1 MKRKLKLII
10 IWLLGALLVGYLTLF
25 VAVKIFFPAHHL
37 KDTITTHLSAAIGE
51 KVEIGQAG
59 VTIFPQFC
67 LNAEDVT
74 IANAEN
80 FSKSPLLRVQN
91 LLLNVKLLPLLSKHI
106 EVESIVIKNPEIL
119 IEKSSK
125 GVFNF
130 ASTSVEDGNVHT
142 DTGKTETAPVSLVVR
157 SAKIVGGAVKYVDHQ
172 KNTTLTIDGIDE
184 DLYLSFDN
192 DASEIDVNGKT
203 GIKSVDFHYIN
214 HKSNAVKL
222 PSAILKHRLKINT
235 QSKRMGI
242 DLLQL
247 SLLSAQFRST
257 GSVDQYD
264 SVPQI
269 DLNLRSNDMEL
280 ADLLKV
286 LGAENYPELR
296 KVKGTGKIDL
306 QAHVQGEFS
315 EKKSPQVRG
324 QMAFTNLELN
334 SPTLPEKI
342 TDLSGKARFSN
353 DRVTIENMTALLG
366 KTPIEFSGATLDMR
380 NSHFGLNM
388 KTDLELSEV
397 KKFVALPQGMNMS
410 GRMQVAMQAN
420 GFLTQPRKAIYNG
433 KIKLSRG
440 SFKSSELSVP
450 LTDIA
455 GEFNFADENV
465 QIANLTLRAGKSSA
479 TMTGK
484 IFDPVNHRTGVLNF
498 TSPMVD
504 LDELFPKSD
513 SQTPKKLSATQE
525 NIQLPFDKLDS
536 DVHIEKL
543 ITNDVALTDVRA
555 KVSIRNNVLTIKNV
569 RLNLYSGKLTGNVRG
584 DFNDPSG
591 LGYDVQLKCSGV
603 DVNDFATVSVP
614 MKDTF
619 FGKMDL
625 EMNASG
631 KGTSIDA
638 IKKNIV
644 ADGRAVVSDGKIAN
658 LHLLNSLANFLNLP
672 SFENVNFKTLNNS
685 FKLKNE
691 KLSFDEMKLNVL
703 GNDISLGGF
712 MGLDGALNFSM
723 SMLLSEQLTQRFRQK
738 AVNVPD
744 FLLVDSKRLPL
755 DLLITGSKDN
765 PVIRWNT
772 EKAFRRTAQVHVE
785 KGLQSLFSSLQKK
798 AEKKTSTENDT
809 TVTAAAVSPK
819 DSVQARSTAKADP
832 VENILHSLGSL
843 FGKKK
848 KKKQ

>member
-1 MKRKLKLII
+1 MKRKLKLMTL
-10 IWLLGALLVGYLTLF
+10 WFLGGLLVAYLALF
-25 VAVKIFFPAHHL
+25 IAAKVFFPAHHL
-37 KDTITTHLSAAIGE
+37 KDTIANHLSEAIGK

-59 VTIFPQFC
+59 VTIFPQLC

-80 FSKSPLLRVQN
+80 FSKSPLLHVQN
-91 LLLNVKLLPLLSKHI
+91 LLLNVKLLPLLSKRI
-106 EVESIVIKNPEIL
+106 EVESIVIEDPEIL
-119 IEKSSK
+119 IEKNRG

-130 ASTSVEDGNVHT
+130 ASTSVEDGNVHP
-142 DTGKTETAPVSLVVR
+142 DAGKKEAAPVSLVVR

-172 KNTTLTIDGIDE
+172 KNTALTIDGIDE

-192 DASEIDVNGKT
+192 EASEIDVNGQS
-203 GIKSVDFHYIN
+203 GIKSFDFHN
-214 HKSNAVKL
+214 MNSKSNAIKL
-222 PSAILKHRLKINT
+222 PSATLKHRLKINT
-235 QSKRMGI
+235 QSKHVGI

-247 SLLSAQFRST
+247 SLLSAQFRFT

-264 SVPQI
+264 TVPQI
-269 DLNLRSNDMEL
+269 DLHLSSNDMEL

-286 LGAENYPELR
+286 LGSENYPEIR
-296 KVKGTGKIDL
+296 KVKGAGKIDL
-306 QAHVQGEFS
+306 QAHVKGAFS
-315 EKKSPQVRG
+315 EKKSPQVQG

-334 SPTLPEKI
+334 YPTLPDKI
-342 TDLSGKARFSN
+342 TDLSGNVRFSN
-353 DRVTIENMTALLG
+353 GRLTIENMTALLG
-366 KTPIEFSGATLDMR
+366 KTPIELTGSVLDIQ
-380 NSHFGLNM
+380 NPHFDLNL
-388 KTDLELSEV
+388 KTDLELNEV
-397 KKFVALPQGMNMS
+397 KKYVALPEGMSMS
-410 GRMQVAMQAN
+410 GRMQVAMKAN
-420 GFLTQPRKAIYNG
+420 GLLNRPKNAKFNG

-440 SFKSSELSVP
+440 AFTSPNLSVP

-455 GEFNFADENV
+455 GEFNLAYEYV
-465 QIANLTLRAGKSSA
+465 QISNLTLRAGKSSA
-479 TMTGK
+479 TLTGK
-484 IFDPVNHRTGVLNF
+484 IFDPVNHRTGVLNI
-498 TSPMVD
+498 TSPMLD
-504 LDELFPKSD
+504 LDEMFPESESKA
-513 SQTPKKLSATQE
+513 PENLSATKE

-536 DVHIEKL
+536 QLRIKKL

-555 KVSIRNNVLTIKNV
+555 KVSIRHNILTIENV
-569 RLNLYSGKLTGNVRG
+569 RSNLYSGKLTGNARG

-591 LGYDVQLKCSGV
+591 LDYDVKLKCSGV
-603 DVNDFATVSVP
+603 DVNDFATVSIP

-625 EMNASG
+625 EMNATG

-644 ADGRAVVSDGKIAN
+644 ADGRAVVSKGKIAN
-658 LHLLNSLANFLNLP
+658 LNLLNSLANFLNLP
-672 SFENVNFKTLNNS
+672 SFENVNFRTLNNS

-772 EKAFRRTAQVHVE
+772 EKAFHRTAQAHVE
-785 KGLQSLFSSLQKK
+785 KGLQSLFSSLRKK
-798 AEKKTSTENDT
+798 TEEKTSAEKDT
-809 TVTAAAVSPK
+809 MAAAAIPT
-819 DSVQARSTAKADP
+819 DSVQTNSTAKADP
-832 VENILHSLGSL
+832 VENILHGLGSL